1 MKIFSPSSEQIE
13 EMRGVWDDSLI
24 EQVNS
29 GEYPARVFV
38 DEEENEL
45 VALYVLSVNSQIV
58 NVVNYYCNSKY
69 EDMFGTHAMVFDDI
83 LNVAQSTGMNS
94 IVVPVEAF
102 GYKAL
107 AEYLEDFGFTKEKIS
122 SKLSATV
129 DKVVSSI
136 YKGKVPAG
144 VKSLSEATKDEKK
157 AIHEIA
163 GAELE
168 ASISINTM
176 DIDFDGEC
184 SSVLVKNGEVA
195 GFALCSYKGD
205 YVYLDY
211 LYIAKKSQA
220 AGMEMLGA
228 SANKVLEKYGKKIK
242 FEALLATD
250 ESEKLAK
257 KLIPGGKYTNFTL
270 YRWDIA

>member
-83 LNVAQSTGMNS
+83 LDVAQSTGMNS

-122 SKLSATV
+122 SRSN
-129 DKVVSSI
+129 
-136 YKGKVPAG
+136 
-144 VKSLSEATKDEKK
+144 
-157 AIHEIA
+157 
-163 GAELE
+163 
-168 ASISINTM
+168 AS
-176 DIDFDGEC
+176 
-184 SSVLVKNGEVA
+184 
-195 GFALCSYKGD
+195 
-205 YVYLDY
+205 
-211 LYIAKKSQA
+211 
-220 AGMEMLGA
+220 
-228 SANKVLEKYGKKIK
+228 
-242 FEALLATD
+242 
-250 ESEKLAK
+250 
-257 KLIPGGKYTNFTL
+257 
-270 YRWDIA
+270 